1 MLNSLLSFF
10 SRIKHIDD
18 MLELRKPYVKNV
30 VYIDELIS
38 NKPLSRKQKV
48 NGSCTYHEN
57 SEPLIKEEIEDV
69 KRGAIRVKVKMT
81 KQEAARML
89 SKCKNGGILDFK
101 DVAREL
107 TQIPTGRITI
117 ESSPAS
123 TLCAVGP
130 VLKSIPEEF

>member
-1 MLNSLLSFF
+1 
-10 SRIKHIDD
+10 

-48 NGSCTYHEN
+48 NSSCTYHEN

-123 TLCAVGP
+123 TLCAVASTLCAVGP

>member
-10 SRIKHIDD
+10 NNIKPIDD
-18 MLELRKPYVKNV
+18 MLELRKPYVKDV

-38 NKPLSRKQKV
+38 KKPFSRKQKV
-48 NGSCTYHEN
+48 NGSCTCYEN
-57 SEPLIKEEIEDV
+57 SEPLIKEELEDG
-69 KRGAIRVKVKMT
+69 KRGVLRVKVKMT

-101 DVAREL
+101 DVACEL
-107 TQIPTGRITI
+107 MQIPTGRITV

-123 TLCAVGP
+123 SLCVVGP

>member
-10 SRIKHIDD
+10 NKIKAIDD

-38 NKPLSRKQKV
+38 KKPSSRKEEI
-48 NGSCTYHEN
+48 NGTCTYYEN
-57 SEPLIKEEIEDV
+57 SEPLIKKELEDGKGGV
-69 KRGAIRVKVKMT
+69 IRVKVKMT

-101 DVAREL
+101 DVAGEFA
-107 TQIPTGRITI
+107 QIPKGHISV

-123 TLCAVGP
+123 TLCTAGQ